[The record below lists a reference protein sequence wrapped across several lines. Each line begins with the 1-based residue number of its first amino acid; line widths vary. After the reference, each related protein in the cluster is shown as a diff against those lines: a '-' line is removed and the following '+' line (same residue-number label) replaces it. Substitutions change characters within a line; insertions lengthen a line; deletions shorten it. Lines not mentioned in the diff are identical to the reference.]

1 MVILNWK
8 NIKELSWII
17 ASSKMDKT
25 VVVTVKRIKMHP
37 LYKKR
42 FAVEKKYYVHNT
54 LVANEW
60 DTVKIRQ
67 TRPIS
72 KLKRRI
78 VTEVVSTAI

>member
-8 NIKELSWII
+8 NIKELSWIVV
-17 ASSKMDKT
+17 SNKMENT

-42 FAVEKKYYVHNT
+42 FAVEKKYYVHDT
-54 LVANEW
+54 SGAKTG